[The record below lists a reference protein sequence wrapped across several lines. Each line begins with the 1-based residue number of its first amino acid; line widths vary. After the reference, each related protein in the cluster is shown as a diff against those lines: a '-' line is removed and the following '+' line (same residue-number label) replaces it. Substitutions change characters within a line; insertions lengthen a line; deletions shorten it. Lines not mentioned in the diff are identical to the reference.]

1 MQETVQAGFNAAETL
16 MNMQWAAFG
25 AAIGAAVAAMAAG
38 IGIGKIAS
46 AAVESIARQ
55 PEAAGD
61 IRGATVLTA
70 AFIEGVCLFAVVVS
84 LLIVLN
90 MDGWFNSVKVLG
102 EAIPK

>member
-1 MQETVQAGFNAAETL
+1 MQEETTMAFKEAMTL
-16 MNMQWAAFG
+16 SNMHWAAAFAGLG
-25 AAIGAAVAAMAAG
+25 AALAAIAAG

-46 AAVESIARQ
+46 SACESIARQ

-84 LLIVLN
+84 LLVVLN
-90 MDGWFNSVKVLG
+90 LDKWFSHVLG
-102 EAIPK
+102 I